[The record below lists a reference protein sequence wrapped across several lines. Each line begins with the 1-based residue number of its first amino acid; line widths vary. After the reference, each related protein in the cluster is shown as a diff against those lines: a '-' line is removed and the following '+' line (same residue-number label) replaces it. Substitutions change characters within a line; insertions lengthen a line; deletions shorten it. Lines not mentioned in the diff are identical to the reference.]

1 MNFGFPNCQ
10 PDVWNFWFILK
21 TFGPSCIAGSIA
33 LMALFVARTQRKIAA
48 NKYNLDLFDK
58 RYEIYEKLHSVYDS
72 NLTHLVV
79 SNYHFSYHSIS
90 HELKYI
96 LLRSSFLFENISKRK
111 LPELEQLLEEIE
123 TEFESLR
130 DEKLPIERYINERK
144 HAINKIKQNHP
155 DEMASNA
162 YSAKK
167 NVVGNHEFQ
176 IRKKM
181 PELENVENKIK
192 ENHEKLTSA
201 LYRIIINM
209 ENELSVPH
217 KPY

>member
-10 PDVWNFWFILK
+10 PDAWDIWFILK
-21 TFGPSCIAGSIA
+21 TFGPGCIAGFIA
-33 LMALFVARTQRKIAA
+33 LMALFVAYTQRKIAA

-58 RYEIYEKLHSVYDS
+58 RYEIYEKMNTFYDS
-72 NLTHLVV
+72 IFHHIIL
-79 SNYHFSYHSIS
+79 SNYSFCYNSMS

-96 LLRSSFLFENISKRK
+96 LLRSSFLFDNISKGK
-111 LPELEQLLEEIE
+111 VSEINNLLGEVEE
-123 TEFESLR
+123 TFKSLR
-130 DEKLPIERYINERK
+130 EEKLPVERYINEHKNAVDNIKRI
-144 HAINKIKQNHP
+144 HPAITGFDPYSEPSK
-155 DEMASNA
+155 EMA
-162 YSAKK
+162 K
-167 NVVGNHEFQ
+167 HESQ

-181 PELENVENKIK
+181 PELENVEKKIK

-201 LYRIIINM
+201 LYSIIINM

>member
-10 PDVWNFWFILK
+10 PDVWDFWFILK

-33 LMALFVARTQRKIAA
+33 LMAFVVAVTQRKIAA

-58 RYEIYEKLHSVYDS
+58 RYEIYEKLNSFYDLHFS
-72 NLTHLVV
+72 HLVV
-79 SNYHFSYHSIS
+79 FNYHFSYNSIS
-90 HELKYI
+90 NELKYI

-111 LPELEQLLEEIE
+111 LPEFEKLLGEIE
-123 TEFESLR
+123 TEFKSLLE
-130 DEKLPIERYINERK
+130 EKLTVERYINERK
-144 HAINKIKQNHP
+144 NAVDKIKQNHHA
-155 DEMASNA
+155 EIASNA
-162 YSAKK
+162 YSAKR
-167 NVVGNHEFQ
+167 NEMGNHEFQ

-181 PELENVENKIK
+181 PELENVEKKIK

-201 LYRIIINM
+201 LYCIIIDM